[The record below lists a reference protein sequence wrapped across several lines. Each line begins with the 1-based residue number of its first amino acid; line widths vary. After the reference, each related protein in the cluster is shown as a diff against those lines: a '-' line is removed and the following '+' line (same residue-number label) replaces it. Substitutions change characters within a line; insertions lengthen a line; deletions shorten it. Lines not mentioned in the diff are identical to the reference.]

1 MFNNMKWLIFIVP
14 FITAESRAES
24 LPKNNPGGPA
34 FSYSESHEILESAR
48 PNDATISMYEDRKSN
63 FIKRQ
68 KRRGNVYAIQPKG
81 NKVDF
86 VINSNPVS
94 LTLEKELASGYILS
108 YIFYEKGII
117 KYNGKAVNGRFIND
131 ISDKTVFFTHS
142 TGKSIISYLVG
153 HAICDFN
160 TTRKSLVL

>member
-34 FSYSESHEILESAR
+34 FRYSESHEILESAR

-68 KRRGNVYAIQPKG
+68 K
-81 NKVDF
+81 
-86 VINSNPVS
+86 S
-94 LTLEKELASGYILS
+94 
-108 YIFYEKGII
+108 
-117 KYNGKAVNGRFIND
+117 
-131 ISDKTVFFTHS
+131 
-142 TGKSIISYLVG
+142 
-153 HAICDFN
+153 
-160 TTRKSLVL
+160 